1 MTTLPQDTLE
11 APPGEGLRRTMLCL
25 VYLGAVAVAVLFSPA
40 MGLWH
45 PQHAP
50 THLAAAEF

>member
-11 APPGEGLRRTMLCL
+11 APPGEGLRRAMLCL

-45 PQHAP
+45 PQHTP